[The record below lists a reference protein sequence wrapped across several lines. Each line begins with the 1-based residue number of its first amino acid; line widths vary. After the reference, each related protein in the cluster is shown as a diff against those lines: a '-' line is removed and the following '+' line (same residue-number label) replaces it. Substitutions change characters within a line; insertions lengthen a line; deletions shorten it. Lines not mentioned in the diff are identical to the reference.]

1 MKLLILCWYNSY
13 YTCSTSIKQ
22 PTIKRPPSVSF
33 LEACSNQSHELI
45 AIAKI
50 VNETSVEQTRPLI
63 DHVHILDI
71 HWRVLT
77 LISCLLHG
85 LI

>member
-1 MKLLILCWYNSY
+1 MLIQFL
-13 YTCSTSIKQ
+13 YTCSTCIKQ
-22 PTIKRPPSVSF
+22 STIKRPPSVSF

-50 VNETSVEQTRPLI
+50 VNESSLSMQTRSLI

-71 HWRVLT
+71 PWRVLT
-77 LISCLLHG
+77 LISRLLHWP
-85 LI
+85 LIT

>member
-1 MKLLILCWYNSY
+1 M
-13 YTCSTSIKQ
+13 
-22 PTIKRPPSVSF
+22 RPHPQSDSF

-50 VNETSVEQTRPLI
+50 VNKTSIEQTRPLV

-71 HWRVLT
+71 LWRVLT
-77 LISCLLHG
+77 LISRLLHD
-85 LI
+85 L